1 MCPRGLELIPR
12 TRPSLLVAIV
22 LYGNEKDV
30 IRRTLLSLDASA
42 GIANLSSKAKI
53 KLGDCSDIQIF
64 SFQEINDLGDQLKYS
79 ELEYLPWGENLHHS
93 LGINR
98 LCADST
104 EEAFLILNPDSIL
117 AASTIS
123 EMLQLFDGKALIEAR
138 QFPIEH
144 TKPFDPNTGLTTWN
158 SGCCLLVAAN
168 LFKRLEGFDHEV
180 FPNYA
185 NDVDFSWRAKL
196 CGSDSKVAVNA
207 FVYHDKQFDS
217 VTQNVAVSELED
229 YESKVSYLLMLRKYK
244 KDVEY
249 SKTILWLSKNLE
261 NYDSIKKTV
270 LLRLSK
276 IKSIDSDLIDST
288 FFSIR
293 DGRYGPSNVMD
304 LILSNRDLKYR
315 ASRESSMEQSLS

>member
-1 MCPRGLELIPR
+1 
-12 TRPSLLVAIV
+12 
-22 LYGNEKDV
+22 
-30 IRRTLLSLDASA
+30 
-42 GIANLSSKAKI
+42 
-53 KLGDCSDIQIF
+53 
-64 SFQEINDLGDQLKYS
+64 
-79 ELEYLPWGENLHHS
+79 
-93 LGINR
+93 
-98 LCADST
+98 
-104 EEAFLILNPDSIL
+104 
-117 AASTIS
+117 
-123 EMLQLFDGKALIEAR
+123 
-138 QFPIEH
+138 
-144 TKPFDPNTGLTTWN
+144 
-158 SGCCLLVAAN
+158 
-168 LFKRLEGFDHEV
+168 
-180 FPNYA
+180 
-185 NDVDFSWRAKL
+185 L